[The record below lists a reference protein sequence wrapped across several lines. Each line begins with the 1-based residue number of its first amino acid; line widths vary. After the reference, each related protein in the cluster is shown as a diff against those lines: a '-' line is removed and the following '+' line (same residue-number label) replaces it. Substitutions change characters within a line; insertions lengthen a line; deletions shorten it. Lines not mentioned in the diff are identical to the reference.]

1 MIRIPMNLSRNLT
14 LKIHFLLDEC
24 LPPIIRDNKWFMWL
38 PLRLFYGRYA
48 SLFQDFKKQAP
59 FMSPEEMAS
68 FYAKISTAPP
78 HRKTDLNTQS
88 IQAVLKNVTGTTVLE
103 VGAGDLYLAGLLSKE
118 HPVTATDLYFS
129 PNVSTTIAKSIT
141 LVQTPVEHLPFS
153 DKSFDTVVC
162 THTLEHV
169 FYVKAAMTEL
179 RRVAKKR
186 VIVIVPKQRSYRYTF
201 DPHLHFFP
209 YEFSLRLALGKP
221 LGPTSCKLVGG
232 DWFYTEEIP
241 EIIETRTSENV

>member
-1 MIRIPMNLSRNLT
+1 MTLSRNLA

-24 LPPIIRDNKWFMWL
+24 LPPIIRDNKWFMWF

-48 SLFQDFKKQAP
+48 PLFQDFKKQAP

-68 FYAKISTAPP
+68 FYAKISSAPP
-78 HRKTDLNTQS
+78 QRKTDLNTRSIQDVLQS
-88 IQAVLKNVTGTTVLE
+88 ILGEKVLE
-103 VGAGDLYLAGLLSKE
+103 VGAGDLYLASLLSKE
-118 HPVTATDLYFS
+118 YQVTATDVYF
-129 PNVSTTIAKSIT
+129 PPDAVTNIAKSIT
-141 LVQTPVEHLPFS
+141 LVQAPIEHLPFS
-153 DKSFDTVVC
+153 DNQFDTVVC

-169 FYVKAAMTEL
+169 MYIKPAMMEL

-241 EIIETRTSENV
+241 ELSDTRTEIGS